1 MNKENRRELFY
12 KDYEALREK
21 CNELTNDM
29 EAYMIN
35 ELDADYHTVLTL
47 KERTL
52 SELFEIQNKI
62 TEIDGTYGLLDSDE
76 PQATKDH
83 ANLVE
88 LLLGT
93 LETLEEIFN
102 K

>member
-1 MNKENRRELFY
+1 MNKENRRDLFNKDCEELWTQ
-12 KDYEALREK
+12 
-21 CNELTNDM
+21 CTNLTEQM
-29 EAYMIN
+29 EAYMSN
-35 ELDADYHTVLTL
+35 DLDYHTVLTL

-62 TEIDGTYGLLDSDE
+62 TEIDGTYDLLDTEDLQS
-76 PQATKDH
+76 TNDH

-93 LETLEEIFN
+93 LEQLETIFN

>member
-1 MNKENRRELFY
+1 MNKENRRDLFNKDCEELWIQ
-12 KDYEALREK
+12 
-21 CNELTNDM
+21 CTNLTKQM
-29 EAYMIN
+29 EAYMSN
-35 ELDADYHTVLTL
+35 DLAYHTILTL

-62 TEIDGTYGLLDSDE
+62 TEIDCTYGLLDSDDQ
-76 PQATKDH
+76 QATKDH

-88 LLLGT
+88 YLLGT
-93 LETLEEIFN
+93 LEQLETIFN

>member
-1 MNKENRRELFY
+1 MNKETQRELFN
-12 KDYEALREK
+12 KDCK
-21 CNELTNDM
+21 ELWTRCTNLTEQM
-29 EAYMIN
+29 EAYMSN
-35 ELDADYHTVLTL
+35 DLDYNSILTL

-62 TEIDGTYGLLDSDE
+62 TEIDGTYDLLDADDLQS
-76 PQATKDH
+76 TNDH

-93 LETLEEIFN
+93 LEQLENIFN

>member
-1 MNKENRRELFY
+1 MNKENRRELFN
-12 KDYEALREK
+12 KDCEELRTQCK
-21 CNELTNDM
+21 NLTKQM
-29 EAYMIN
+29 EAYMSN
-35 ELDADYHTVLTL
+35 DLDYHTVLTL

-62 TEIDGTYGLLDSDE
+62 TEIDGTYGLLDSYE
-76 PQATKDH
+76 LQATKDH

-88 LLLGT
+88 YLLGA

>member
-1 MNKENRRELFY
+1 MNKENRRELFN
-12 KDYEALREK
+12 KDCEELRTQ
-21 CNELTNDM
+21 CTNLTKQM
-29 EAYMIN
+29 EAYMSN
-35 ELDADYHTVLTL
+35 DLDYHTVLTL
-47 KERTL
+47 KEHTL
-52 SELFEIQNKI
+52 SELFEIHNKI

-88 LLLGT
+88 YLLGA
-93 LETLEEIFN
+93 LETLEEVFN

>member
-1 MNKENRRELFY
+1 MNKENRRELFN
-12 KDYEALREK
+12 KDCEELRTQ
-21 CNELTNDM
+21 CTNLTKQM
-29 EAYMIN
+29 EAYMSN
-35 ELDADYHTVLTL
+35 GVEYHTVLTL

-88 LLLGT
+88 YLLGA

>member
-1 MNKENRRELFY
+1 MNKETRRELFN
-12 KDYEALREK
+12 KDCE
-21 CNELTNDM
+21 ELWIQCTNLSKQM
-29 EAYMIN
+29 EAYMSN
-35 ELDADYHTVLTL
+35 DLDYHTILIL

-52 SELFEIQNKI
+52 SGLFEIQNKI
-62 TEIDGTYGLLDSDE
+62 TEIDCTYGLLDSDE

-88 LLLGT
+88 LLLGA
-93 LETLEEIFN
+93 LENLEEIFN

>member
-1 MNKENRRELFY
+1 MNKENRRELFN
-12 KDYEALREK
+12 KDCEELRTQ
-21 CNELTNDM
+21 CTNLTKQM
-29 EAYMIN
+29 EAYMSN
-35 ELDADYHTVLTL
+35 DLDYHTVLTL

>member
-1 MNKENRRELFY
+1 MNKENRRDLFNKDCEELWTQ
-12 KDYEALREK
+12 
-21 CNELTNDM
+21 CTNLTEQM
-29 EAYMIN
+29 EAYMSN
-35 ELDADYHTVLTL
+35 DLDYHTVLTL

-62 TEIDGTYGLLDSDE
+62 TEIDGTYDLLDADDLQS
-76 PQATKDH
+76 TNDH

-93 LETLEEIFN
+93 LEQLETIFN

>member
-1 MNKENRRELFY
+1 MNKETQRELFN
-12 KDYEALREK
+12 KDCE
-21 CNELTNDM
+21 ELWTRCTNLTEQM
-29 EAYMIN
+29 EAYMSN
-35 ELDADYHTVLTL
+35 DLDYHTILTL

-62 TEIDGTYGLLDSDE
+62 TEIDGTYDLLDADDLQS
-76 PQATKDH
+76 TNDH

-93 LETLEEIFN
+93 LEQLETIFN

>member
-1 MNKENRRELFY
+1 MNKENRRELFN
-12 KDYEALREK
+12 KDCEELRTQ
-21 CNELTNDM
+21 CTNLSEQM
-29 EAYMIN
+29 EAYMSN
-35 ELDADYHTVLTL
+35 DLDYHTILIL

-52 SELFEIQNKI
+52 SGLFEIQNKI
-62 TEIDGTYGLLDSDE
+62 TEIDCTYGLLDSDE

-88 LLLGT
+88 LLLGA
-93 LETLEEIFN
+93 LENLEEIFN

>member
-1 MNKENRRELFY
+1 MNKETRRELFN
-12 KDYEALREK
+12 KDCE
-21 CNELTNDM
+21 ELGTQCTNLTEQM
-29 EAYMIN
+29 EAYMSN
-35 ELDADYHTVLTL
+35 DLDYHTVLTL

-62 TEIDGTYGLLDSDE
+62 TEIDGTYDLLDADDLQS
-76 PQATKDH
+76 TNDH
-83 ANLVE
+83 ANFVE

-93 LETLEEIFN
+93 LEQLETIFN

>member
-1 MNKENRRELFY
+1 MNKENRRDLFNKDCEELWTQ
-12 KDYEALREK
+12 
-21 CNELTNDM
+21 CTNLTEQM
-29 EAYMIN
+29 EAYMSN
-35 ELDADYHTVLTL
+35 DLDYHTILTL

-62 TEIDGTYGLLDSDE
+62 TEIDGTYDLLDTEDLQS
-76 PQATKDH
+76 TNDH

-93 LETLEEIFN
+93 LEQLETIFN

>member
-1 MNKENRRELFY
+1 MNKENRRELFN
-12 KDYEALREK
+12 KDCEELRTQ
-21 CNELTNDM
+21 CTNLTKQM
-29 EAYMIN
+29 EAYMSN
-35 ELDADYHTVLTL
+35 DLDYHTVLTL
-47 KERTL
+47 KECTL

-88 LLLGT
+88 YLLGA
-93 LETLEEIFN
+93 LETLEEGLH

>member
-35 ELDADYHTVLTL
+35 ELDAETIQDLKVHTLDA
-47 KERTL
+47 
-52 SELFEIQNKI
+52 LFMIQNKI

>member
-1 MNKENRRELFY
+1 MNKETRRELFN
-12 KDYEALREK
+12 KDCE
-21 CNELTNDM
+21 ELWTRCTNLTEQM
-29 EAYMIN
+29 EAYMSN
-35 ELDADYHTVLTL
+35 DLDYHTVLTL

-88 LLLGT
+88 YLLGA